1 MWSLTC
7 ILINRT
13 RAIPSSSSTSTRFGR
28 YITLSMRARSTSFGQ
43 AGMLLWEP
51 SKRSATVGRSSQDHF
66 RRTGY
71 GGIPD
76 CILSLEDGWPE
87 LLHKLQTEFRR
98 QRLLR
103 LTGYE
108 GCHDLERPLDWQ
120 VSLTLQQMAEKNGP
134 ALRALHQGTLHG
146 QQGHCPLCGED
157 LTFTHLLWQ
166 CRFWKGKVKDI
177 PEQWKQRLAAGTEPE
192 LWQRGMVQSIFYI
205 QEGGMGT
212 FQHEGTWTMEEAF
225 AIPAEHAISL
235 AVAPTCKDVRHKRY
249 VFVLCMHQV
258 FSKRRVAA
266 LKGICPGQAT
276 KSRAIFYG
284 LKHLALH
291 SKEKVHV
298 AIFDHGVWKAW
309 QPTAAYELF
318 PDLYQGLD
326 PEDFAQV
333 RPLLF
338 SKKEQE

>member
-1 MWSLTC
+1 M
-7 ILINRT
+7 
-13 RAIPSSSSTSTRFGR
+13 P
-28 YITLSMRARSTSFGQ
+28 
-43 AGMLLWEP
+43 
-51 SKRSATVGRSSQDHF
+51 
-66 RRTGY
+66 
-71 GGIPD
+71 
-76 CILSLEDGWPE
+76 
-87 LLHKLQTEFRR
+87 
-98 QRLLR
+98 RL
-103 LTGYE
+103 GKA
-108 GCHDLERPLDWQ
+108 LDWQ
-120 VSLTLQQMAEKNGP
+120 VSLTLQKMAEKNGP

-177 PEQWKQRLAAGTEPE
+177 CEQWKERLAAGTEPE

-212 FQHEGTWTMEEAF
+212 FQHEGTWTTEEAF
-225 AIPAEHAISL
+225 AIPAGHAISL

-258 FSKRRVAA
+258 SSKRRVAA

-276 KSRAIFYG
+276 KSRATFYG

-298 AIFDHGVWKAW
+298 AIFDHGVWKAR

-318 PDLYQGLD
+318 PDLYHGLD

-333 RPLLF
+333 RPLIF
-338 SKKEQE
+338 SKKEQEYNGNRKAFQEDADRLARAFAKTSRNEEILDLQKHIDDVLLPRG